1 MLGGAA
7 PWRGPENFGCF
18 KRVGGKYQVKLK
30 NVGPWKYA
38 RYRTLG

>member
-1 MLGGAA
+1 M
-7 PWRGPENFGCF
+7 RNVNF

-38 RYRTLG
+38 HYRTLG